1 MKSTHRARWR
11 RTALALAAAACPWLA
26 LADTGPC
33 ATNTGGA
40 LPDLIVNGTKLAQY
54 LSVSEEKFSASSCS
68 VQEGFVSGPGWR
80 TLLRF
85 ATSTPN
91 IGPGALVIGN
101 PASCPALY
109 EMSSCHGHMH
119 LHDYADH
126 RLWTPGGY
134 DTWLARRDLNQP
146 VSAAVN
152 TAILSQAIKDKS
164 LVAGS
169 KMGFCMIDSE
179 LYSAGANPTPT
190 FTSCTGTQGLSA
202 GWSDTYNAYLDG
214 QYIAV
219 DGVKTGDY
227 VLELH
232 VNPNKVLP
240 ETSSLNNTVAVK
252 IRFTA
257 RQGSVPAS
265 VQVLP

>member
-1 MKSTHRARWR
+1 MKSTASARWR
-11 RTALALAAAACPWLA
+11 SAAVALAAAACPWLA
-26 LADTGPC
+26 HADTGPC
-33 ATNTGGA
+33 ATNIGGA
-40 LPDLIVNGTKLAQY
+40 LPDLIVSGTKLAQY

-91 IGPGALVIGN
+91 IGLGALVIGN

-109 EMSSCHGHMH
+109 AVSSCHGHMH

-146 VSAAVN
+146 VTAAVN
-152 TAILSQAIKDKS
+152 AAVLSQAVRNKS

-179 LYSAGANPTPT
+179 PYSPGVSPTPT
-190 FTSCTGTQGLSA
+190 FTACNGTQGLSA
-202 GWSDTYNAYLDG
+202 GWADTYNAYLDG

-219 DGVKTGDY
+219 DGLKTGDY

-240 ETSSLNNTVAVK
+240 EANSLNNTVAVK
-252 IRFTA
+252 VRFTA